1 MIDVIAV
8 IARWFQL
15 AANLV
20 LLGSCIFL
28 TITNIDL
35 EKRSYI
41 YVWIER
47 LERFFP
53 WLAVSIPI
61 GLLITL
67 ATTLVQVTGNIDNV
81 LQQEI
86 WLNFL
91 NETYVGQIWVWRI
104 ALAVLLLLL
113 VIYLSKPPRTR
124 WRYILC
130 AIVAM
135 MPLTAGAL
143 ASHSAAEELSITAFM
158 PYVFHLIFAGIWF
171 GALPGFLLVFYEN
184 CKNDSDTKN
193 SLRFRIITRFSTIA
207 LPVMIMII
215 LTGIIVSER
224 MFDDHYAALVATP
237 YGLMLVTKI
246 FVLSIILLIA
256 SRVRSYWLP
265 LLISKHQNVADTYI
279 KENITKWVSIEFALA
294 LLLVLLATLIANTT
308 PAKHAL
314 IENWPLPF
322 RFSIDATWNQPNVA
336 VQVWIGLAMIISAV
350 FILKLGQF
358 FSWKWKHL
366 ISIPTVLFVAGLA
379 VALPPLTIQAYPE
392 TYRRPPVPFDV
403 ISVANGAAIY
413 AKYCVECHGHQG
425 MGNGIKS
432 RTLTTKLPDFLTE
445 PHITEHTP
453 GDFYNWISYGMAN
466 TDMPGYAENLSDED
480 RWDLVNFVHALS
492 RGYQARILTP
502 QIIPDKAYVKP
513 PTFSFT
519 GHDGSPGILQDFR
532 GKKIVLLVIF
542 SWPQSK
548 DRIEQ
553 LKITYRRFHDQNIAI
568 LGVPTKELDAD
579 EFAQVTN
586 ELPFPVVTQN
596 ASEIVN
602 SYSLSR
608 RTLSHP
614 DVIGRGVVP
623 SHMEFLIDKNGYLR
637 ARWIPSLDKSG
648 WSDIDK
654 LIQQVSLLNREQMK
668 ISFPED
674 YVR

>member
-1 MIDVIAV
+1 M
-8 IARWFQL
+8 
-15 AANLV
+15 
-20 LLGSCIFL
+20 
-28 TITNIDL
+28 
-35 EKRSYI
+35 
-41 YVWIER
+41 
-47 LERFFP
+47 
-53 WLAVSIPI
+53 
-61 GLLITL
+61 
-67 ATTLVQVTGNIDNV
+67 
-81 LQQEI
+81 
-86 WLNFL
+86 
-91 NETYVGQIWVWRI
+91 
-104 ALAVLLLLL
+104 
-113 VIYLSKPPRTR
+113 
-124 WRYILC
+124 
-130 AIVAM
+130 
-135 MPLTAGAL
+135 
-143 ASHSAAEELSITAFM
+143 
-158 PYVFHLIFAGIWF
+158 
-171 GALPGFLLVFYEN
+171 
-184 CKNDSDTKN
+184 
-193 SLRFRIITRFSTIA
+193 
-207 LPVMIMII
+207 
-215 LTGIIVSER
+215 
-224 MFDDHYAALVATP
+224 
-237 YGLMLVTKI
+237 
-246 FVLSIILLIA
+246 
-256 SRVRSYWLP
+256 
-265 LLISKHQNVADTYI
+265 
-279 KENITKWVSIEFALA
+279 
-294 LLLVLLATLIANTT
+294 
-308 PAKHAL
+308 
-314 IENWPLPF
+314 
-322 RFSIDATWNQPNVA
+322 
-336 VQVWIGLAMIISAV
+336 
-350 FILKLGQF
+350 
-358 FSWKWKHL
+358 
-366 ISIPTVLFVAGLA
+366 AGLA